1 MKKTISLPL
10 ALVLCLS
17 LCACGGG
24 NSDTPDT
31 PETTEATQAPTTE
44 TTQAPTSEVTQ
55 APTEDWGGFRYK
67 NVNFS
72 PSDIMSFEDPEFEE
86 FLCVMFG
93 KNRGTITGED
103 LLSIEYFGYFEGSP
117 TEAES
122 LTNYWDKDNLYWNS
136 VLVST
141 EPCPDF
147 LDERDVLCL
156 TAGEDGLNYRRRG
169 TVVIVQS
176 NEWMAEHVF
185 PYLYY
190 FKNVDRFAFAYCW
203 MGDLRYLPENS
214 SWCHINAHSRD
225 FESPYDPDYS

>member
-1 MKKTISLPL
+1 MKKEFSLIL

-24 NSDTPDT
+24 NSDTPDI

-44 TTQAPTSEVTQ
+44 ANGLFQ
-55 APTEDWGGFRYK
+55 FIHHK
-67 NVNFS
+67 NIDFS
-72 PSDIMSFEDPEFEE
+72 SSDIMSFEDPEFEN
-86 FLCVMFG
+86 FLCVMLD
-93 KNRGTITGED
+93 KDSGTITGQD

-122 LTNYWDKDNLYWNS
+122 LTNYSDKDTLYWNS

-141 EPCPDF
+141 EPCPDY
-147 LDERDVLCL
+147 LDELDVLCL
-156 TAGEDGLNYRRRG
+156 TAGEDGLSYRRRG
-169 TVVIVQS
+169 TLVIVQS

-203 MGDLRYLPENS
+203 MSDYVCLPENANF
-214 SWCHINAHSRD
+214 CFLNTHARD
-225 FESPYDPDYS
+225 FEIPYDPDYS